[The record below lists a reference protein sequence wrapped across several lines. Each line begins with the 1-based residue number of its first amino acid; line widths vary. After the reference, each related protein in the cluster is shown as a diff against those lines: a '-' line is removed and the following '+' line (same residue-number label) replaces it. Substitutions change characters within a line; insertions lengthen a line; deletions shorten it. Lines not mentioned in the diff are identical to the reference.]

1 MPFEQSAAYR
11 STAYEFAPGIRLL
24 TASAED
30 LIVMKAFASRPR
42 SLVDLEGILNRQH
55 GQIDWAYVEM
65 HLCPL
70 LELKWGPEI
79 LQRLARI
86 REQV

>member
-30 LIVMKAFASRPR
+30 LIVMKAFAFRPR
-42 SLVDLEGILNRQH
+42 NWADVEGILNRQH
-55 GQIDWAYVEM
+55 GQIDLAYVEM
-65 HLCPL
+65 HLGPL
-70 LELKWGPEI
+70 LELNEGPEI